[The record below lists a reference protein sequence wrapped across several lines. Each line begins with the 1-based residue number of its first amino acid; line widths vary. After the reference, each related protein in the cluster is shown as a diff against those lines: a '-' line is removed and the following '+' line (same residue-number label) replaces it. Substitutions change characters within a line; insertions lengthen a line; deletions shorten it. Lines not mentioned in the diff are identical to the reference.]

1 MDSNADNEGNVI
13 TEKSSESKTKKSK
26 KETIEHFKI
35 DDTAIEKKKNDSS
48 SENSKTKKAKTE
60 PFR

>member
-26 KETIEHFKI
+26 KEKIEHGKT
-35 DDTAIEKKKNDSS
+35 DDTAIEKNDSFS
-48 SENSKTKKAKTE
+48 VNSKTKKSKTE